1 MVDIVITSV
10 EDLLDKLN
18 VFPDI
23 DFFRG
28 HSSIEYK
35 LIPSIG
41 RLFSKKEDIIPHF
54 EYEIFEDFK
63 RKYPLFTD
71 IRLQCDFDIL
81 FLAQHHGLPT
91 RLLDWTYNP
100 LVALYFASCS
110 NFDKDGC
117 IYHAFP
123 SKAISQYEKGWDPF
137 NVNENLIVIPK
148 LMNIRYRNQN
158 GLFTIYS
165 QPHVEDLSKIV
176 YRYIIPAHCKK
187 TIQTKLKKIGFTRS
201 FIYPSLDSLCS
212 EIVDIHKDRYSP
224 YE

>member
-81 FLAQHHGLPT
+81 F
-91 RLLDWTYNP
+91 
-100 LVALYFASCS
+100 
-110 NFDKDGC
+110 
-117 IYHAFP
+117 
-123 SKAISQYEKGWDPF
+123 
-137 NVNENLIVIPK
+137 
-148 LMNIRYRNQN
+148 
-158 GLFTIYS
+158 
-165 QPHVEDLSKIV
+165 
-176 YRYIIPAHCKK
+176 
-187 TIQTKLKKIGFTRS
+187 
-201 FIYPSLDSLCS
+201 
-212 EIVDIHKDRYSP
+212 
-224 YE
+224 